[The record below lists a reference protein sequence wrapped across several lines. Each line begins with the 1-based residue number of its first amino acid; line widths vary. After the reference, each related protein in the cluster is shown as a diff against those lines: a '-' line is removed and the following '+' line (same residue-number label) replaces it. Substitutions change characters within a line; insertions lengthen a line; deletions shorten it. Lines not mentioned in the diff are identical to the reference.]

1 MTVGCLPLRVAGLT
15 VGPPPAHLLP
25 RCRFPCARRASV
37 RSFVL
42 ERSTRT
48 GLSKTLQAT
57 FASHFDDVFD
67 DLWDEL
73 DADGDQQV
81 GALQSALPAASFN
94 ALYQLSSLRIGAD
107 EL

>member
-1 MTVGCLPLRVAGLT
+1 MR
-15 VGPPPAHLLP
+15 
-25 RCRFPCARRASV
+25 PCARRASV

-42 ERSTRT
+42 DRSTRT
-48 GLSKTLQAT
+48 GLSETLQAT

-81 GALQSALPAASFN
+81 GALQSALPAASFK
-94 ALYQLSSLRIGAD
+94 AHQLSCLRMGAD

>member
-1 MTVGCLPLRVAGLT
+1 M
-15 VGPPPAHLLP
+15 
-25 RCRFPCARRASV
+25 
-37 RSFVL
+37 
-42 ERSTRT
+42 
-48 GLSKTLQAT
+48 QAT

-81 GALQSALPAASFN
+81 GALQSALPAASFK
-94 ALYQLSSLRIGAD
+94 AHQLSCLRMGAD

>member
-1 MTVGCLPLRVAGLT
+1 MTVGSLPLPVA
-15 VGPPPAHLLP
+15 A
-25 RCRFPCARRASV
+25 CRWLDGRSTSCLCPCARRASV

-57 FASHFDDVFD
+57 FDAHFDDVFD

-81 GALQSALPAASFN
+81 GALQCALPAASDW
-94 ALYQLSSLRIGAD
+94 R
-107 EL
+107 